1 MTEIGFYH
9 LTRSPLERV
18 LPKLLEKALATGARV
33 VVMAG
38 SSERV
43 DVLDQVL
50 WTYDPASFLPHG
62 SVRNGEAEVQ
72 PIWLTVDDEN
82 PNEASILVLTDGA
95 SSKRVAEYERCLEMF
110 DGKDETVV
118 AAAHVRWGDYANA
131 GHALTYWQQT
141 ERGGWEKKTDEWLR
155 F

>member
-1 MTEIGFYH
+1 MTDIGFYH

-18 LPKLLEKALATGARV
+18 LPKLLGKALATGARV

-95 SSKRVAEYERCLEMF
+95 SSKRVVEYERCLEMF
-110 DGKDETVV
+110 DGNDEGVV
-118 AAAHVRWGDYANA
+118 AAARSRWGDYATA
-131 GHALTYWQQT
+131 GHALTYWQQP
-141 ERGGWEKKTDEWLR
+141 EGGGWEKKND
-155 F
+155 

>member
-1 MTEIGFYH
+1 MTDIGFYH

-18 LPKLLEKALATGARV
+18 LPRLLGKALATGARV

-50 WTYDPASFLPHG
+50 WTFDPASFLPHG
-62 SVRNGEAEVQ
+62 SARNGEAEMQ

-82 PNEASILVLTDGA
+82 PNEASILILTDGA
-95 SSKRVAEYERCLEMF
+95 SSKRVAEYDRCLEMF
-110 DGKDETVV
+110 DGNDEAVV
-118 AAAHVRWGDYANA
+118 AAARARWGDYATA
-131 GHALTYWQQT
+131 GYALTYWQQT
-141 ERGGWEKKTDEWLR
+141 ERGGWEKKND
-155 F
+155 